1 MKRIVGMM
9 MVAMVG
15 LSLLTGCGGKRD
27 EKVLNLFIWTE
38 YLPDSV
44 IQKFTQRTG
53 IKINYDTYDSNEAL
67 LEKLQ
72 SGVAD
77 YDVVCPSDYMVSI
90 LVSEGLLQKIDLAQI
105 KNFGNLEAKFLD
117 QKFDP
122 KNEHTVPYFWGTTGL
137 GYNKQKI
144 PGVVDSW
151 AVLFDE
157 QYKGRILMLDDMREC
172 FVAALKLLGY
182 SLNET
187 DPAKLAQAAEML
199 KKQKALVQ
207 TYNSG
212 DFAGLL
218 AAGDVDI
225 AHGYNGQ
232 IAKVVAENPDKLA
245 YIMPKEGGTIW
256 MDSLCIPA
264 KARNAAAAH
273 QFIDFILEP
282 EISAE
287 IVNAM
292 HYASANGAAKA
303 HIDASILNDQA
314 IYPPDAT
321 VTHCEFIEDIGD
333 AVTVMDKYWTEI
345 KAQ

>member
-1 MKRIVGMM
+1 MKHIGMVVAGLILAVG
-9 MVAMVG
+9 
-15 LSLLTGCGGKRD
+15 LLTGCGGKRD

-38 YLPDSV
+38 YLPASV
-44 IQKFTQRTG
+44 IQKFTERTG

-90 LVSEGLLQKIDLAQI
+90 LISEGLLQKIDPAQV
-105 KNFGNLEAKFLD
+105 KNRSNLEAKFLN

-122 KNEHTVPYFWGTTGL
+122 NNEHTVPYFWGTTGI
-137 GYNKQKI
+137 GYNKEKI
-144 PGVVDSW
+144 PGGVTSW

-187 DPAKLAQAAEML
+187 DPAKLAQAAELL
-199 KKQKALVQ
+199 KKQKSLVQ

-218 AAGDVDI
+218 AGGDVDI

-232 IAKVVAENPDKLA
+232 IAKVVSENPDKLA
-245 YIMPKEGGTIW
+245 YVMPKEGGTLW

-264 KARNAAAAH
+264 KARNSAAAH
-273 QFIDFILEP
+273 QFINFILEP

-303 HIDASILNDQA
+303 KIDPAILNDPA

-321 VTHCEFIEDIGD
+321 LTHCEFIEDIGD

>member
-1 MKRIVGMM
+1 MKRMITLAAVL
-9 MVAMVG
+9 ALG
-15 LSLLTGCGGKRD
+15 LFSGCGKARD

-44 IQKFTQRTG
+44 IQKFTERTG
-53 IKINYDTYDSNEAL
+53 IRINYDTYDSNEAL

-90 LVSEGLLQKIDLAQI
+90 LVNEGLLNKVDTAQL
-105 KNFGNLEAKFLD
+105 KNFGNLEAKFLN

-122 KNEHTVPYFWGTTGL
+122 QNQHSVPYFWGTTGL

-144 PGVVDSW
+144 TSVVDSW
-151 AVLFDE
+151 AVLFDP
-157 QYKGRILMLDDMREC
+157 QYQGRILMLDDMREC
-172 FVAALKLLGY
+172 FVAALKLRGY

-187 DPAKLAQAAEML
+187 DPARLAEAAEML

-218 AAGDVDI
+218 AAGDVDL

-245 YIMPKEGGTIW
+245 YVMPKEGGTIW

-264 KARNAAAAH
+264 KARNVAAAL
-273 QFIDFILEP
+273 QFIDFVLEP

-303 HIDASILNDQA
+303 HIEPSILNDPA
-314 IYPPDAT
+314 IYPADDT
-321 VTHCEFIEDIGD
+321 VSHCEFIEDIGD
-333 AVTVMDKYWTEI
+333 AVTVMDKFWTEI

>member
-1 MKRIVGMM
+1 MKRCLTIVSAL
-9 MVAMVG
+9 VLG
-15 LSLLTGCGGKRD
+15 LGLLTGCGGKRD

-38 YLPDSV
+38 YLPESV
-44 IQKFTQRTG
+44 IQKFTERTG
-53 IKINYDTYDSNEAL
+53 IKVNYDTYDSNEAL

-77 YDVVCPSDYMVSI
+77 YDVVCPSDYMISI
-90 LVSEGLLQKIDLAQI
+90 LVSEGLLQKLDRTQL
-105 KNFGNLEAKFLD
+105 KNFGNLEPKFLD

-137 GYNKQKI
+137 GYNKQKL

-187 DPAKLAQAAEML
+187 DPAKLAQAAELL
-199 KKQKALVQ
+199 KKQKSLVQ

-232 IAKVVAENPDKLA
+232 IAKVVAETPDKLA
-245 YIMPKEGGTIW
+245 YIMPKEGGTLW
-256 MDSLCIPA
+256 MDSLCIPI
-264 KARNAAAAH
+264 KARNATAAH
-273 QFIDFILEP
+273 LFLDFVQEP
-282 EISAE
+282 EINAE

-303 HIDASILNDQA
+303 HIDPAILNDAA
-314 IYPPDAT
+314 IYPASET
-321 VTHCEFIEDIGD
+321 LSHCEFIEDIGD

>member
-1 MKRIVGMM
+1 MKRSMAIMGALV
-9 MVAMVG
+9 VAAG
-15 LSLLTGCGGKRD
+15 LLVGCGGQRD
-27 EKVLNLFIWTE
+27 QKVLNLFIWTE

-44 IQKFTQRTG
+44 LQKFTAQTG
-53 IKINYDTYDSNEAL
+53 IKVNYDTYDSNEAL

-90 LVSEGLLQKIDLAQI
+90 LISEGLLQKLDRTQLP
-105 KNFGNLEAKFLD
+105 NFQNLEPKFLN

-122 KNEHTVPYFWGTTGL
+122 NNEHTVPYFWGTTGL
-137 GYNKQKI
+137 GYNKQKLTG
-144 PGVVDSW
+144 PVDSW

-157 QYKGRILMLDDMREC
+157 QHKGRILMLDDMREC
-172 FVAALKLLGY
+172 FVVALKLLGY

-187 DPAKLAQAAEML
+187 DPAKLAQAAELL
-199 KKQKALVQ
+199 KKQKPLVQ

-212 DFAGLL
+212 DFANLL
-218 AAGDVDI
+218 AAGDVDL

-232 IAKVVAENPDKLA
+232 IAKAVAENPDKLA
-245 YIMPKEGGTIW
+245 YVMPKEGGTIW

-273 QFIDFILEP
+273 QFINFILQP

-303 HIDASILNDQA
+303 HIEPAILNDAA
-314 IYPPDAT
+314 IYPPDET
-321 VTHCEFIEDIGD
+321 VAHCEFIEDIGET
-333 AVTVMDKYWTEI
+333 VTELDKYWTEI

>member
-1 MKRIVGMM
+1 MKRISILAAVLAIGI
-9 MVAMVG
+9 
-15 LSLLTGCGGKRD
+15 SLLTGCGGKRD

-38 YLPDSV
+38 YLPESV
-44 IQKFTQRTG
+44 MQKFTERTG
-53 IKINYDTYDSNEAL
+53 IKVNYDTYDSNEAL

-77 YDVVCPSDYMVSI
+77 YDVVCPSDYMISI
-90 LVSEGLLQKIDLAQI
+90 LISESLIQPIDRAQI
-105 KNFGNLEAKFLD
+105 KNFSNLEAKFLD

-122 KNEHTVPYFWGTTGL
+122 QNAHTVPYFWGTTGI
-137 GYNKQKI
+137 GYNKEKI
-144 PGVVDSW
+144 PGGVDSW
-151 AVLFDE
+151 AVLYDE

-172 FVAALKLLGY
+172 FITALKLLGY
-182 SLNET
+182 SINET
-187 DPAKLAQAAEML
+187 DPAKLAEAAALL
-199 KKQKALVQ
+199 KKQKSLVQ

-218 AAGDVDI
+218 AGGDVDI

-232 IAKVVAENPDKLA
+232 IAMVVAENPDKLA
-245 YIMPKEGGTIW
+245 YVMPKEGGTIW

-264 KARNAAAAH
+264 KARNVEAAH
-273 QFIDFILEP
+273 LFMDFILEP

-292 HYASANGAAKA
+292 HYASANGAAKP
-303 HIDASILNDQA
+303 HINPAILNDPA
-314 IYPPDAT
+314 IYPADAT
-321 VTHCEFIEDIGD
+321 VAHCEFIEDIGD
-333 AVTVMDKYWTEI
+333 AVTAMDKYWTEI